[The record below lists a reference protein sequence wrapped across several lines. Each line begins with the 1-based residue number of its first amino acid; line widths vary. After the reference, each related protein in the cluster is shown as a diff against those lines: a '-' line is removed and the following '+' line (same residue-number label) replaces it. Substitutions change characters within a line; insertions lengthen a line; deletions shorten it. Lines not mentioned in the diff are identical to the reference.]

1 MIWSPNQ
8 SNVLQISEMSPRN
21 HYMKMKNGFTT
32 SNWSAALV
40 STFNHKLLTATGV
53 ATAGSASGEEM
64 R

>member
-40 STFNHKLLTATGV
+40 STFNHKLLTGV